1 MTVAVSTLRIHAAAP
16 SPSNRAFCVRTR
28 ERRVQSVGSIGKY
41 KLNCAWIVLFAA
53 CMLDIASRAD
63 HGSFGVFVEHLV
75 ELFGWSRGDISAA
88 YSVAFG
94 VSR

>member
-1 MTVAVSTLRIHAAAP
+1 
-16 SPSNRAFCVRTR
+16 
-28 ERRVQSVGSIGKY
+28 VGSIGKF
-41 KLNCAWIVLFAA
+41 KLHYAWVVLFAA